1 MYHLSSKGGVNSMHV
16 TNFKNK
22 RKRSEGDKAA
32 QLKQSKHICQT
43 TVARG

>member
-22 RKRSEGDKAA
+22 RKRSEKTLRRVNVLNGPEAKG
-32 QLKQSKHICQT
+32 
-43 TVARG
+43 R